1 MKTIKMKTIKLV
13 AMALG
18 LSLGLVSC
26 SSDDDGQ
33 QIDHDPMAD
42 FNLVTKLEGN
52 GHSIE
57 LYSESD
63 GFITGYNEIHIRIK
77 DNADDSYFKDAEI
90 TWMPVMYMMGMTH
103 SCPRSAVGP
112 TEDNTVSNG
121 FIIFQMAGTEEEYW
135 ELTVDYRVGGQDY
148 SSVGKLVVK
157 SPLDQ
162 KQRVASFMGNDDV
175 RYVLA
180 MVGPQDPEVGVNDME
195 AMLFRMATMMD
206 FPVMENYKIGLDP
219 RMPGMGNHS
228 SPNNTDLD
236 YDANSKSYTGKLN
249 LSMTGY
255 WKLNLKLMTDTGAV
269 LKGEDV
275 TEEQEASSL
284 FFELEF

>member
-1 MKTIKMKTIKLV
+1 MKTIKLV
-13 AMALG
+13 AITLG
-18 LSLGLVSC
+18 LSMGLISC

-33 QIDHDPMAD
+33 QMDNDPLAD

-52 GHSIE
+52 GHTIE
-57 LYSESD
+57 LYSELD
-63 GFITGYNEIHIRIK
+63 GFITGYNEIYIRIK
-77 DNADDSYFKDAEI
+77 DNADDSYFTDAEI

-103 SCPRSAVGP
+103 SCPRSIVGL
-112 TEDNTVSNG
+112 TDDHTVSKG
-121 FIIFQMAGTEEEYW
+121 FIIFQMAGTDEEYW
-135 ELTVDYRVGGQDY
+135 ELSLDYRVGGQDY
-148 SSVGKLVVK
+148 SSVRNIAVT

-162 KQRVASFMGNDDV
+162 KQKVTSFMGNDDV

-180 MVGPQDPEVGVNDME
+180 MVRPQNPEVGVNDME
-195 AMLFRMATMMD
+195 AMLFRMENMMD
-206 FPVMENYKIGLDP
+206 FPVAENYRISLDP

-228 SPNNTDLD
+228 SPNNTDLG
-236 YDANSKSYTGKLN
+236 YDANSRSYNGKLN

-255 WKLNLKLMTDTGAV
+255 WKLNLKLMDSAGEV
-269 LKGEDV
+269 LKGEDI